1 MKESLGST
9 FTLNVIII
17 FITIL
22 FAVLAATLT
31 YYKAFKVNTKI
42 INSIEKFEGYNG
54 PAREEIDN
62 SLTTIGYAFK
72 DNHKCPSKKNGG
84 TLVELKDEKFRYCV
98 YYFGEEDSSYYSY
111 GVITYVTLD
120 IPMIDTFLRIPVYTK
135 SDRIYDFNG

>member
-22 FAVLAATLT
+22 FAILAATLT

-42 INSIEKFEGYNG
+42 INSIEKFEGYNDL
-54 PAREEIDN
+54 ARKEIDN
-62 SLTTIGYAFK
+62 SLTSIGYVSK
-72 DNHKCPSKKNGG
+72 DNHTCPSEKNGG
-84 TLVELKDEKFRYCV
+84 TLQTEDGKFRYCV
-98 YYFGEEDSSYYSY
+98 YYFDEEDPSYYSY
-111 GVITYVTLD
+111 GVITYITLD
-120 IPMIDTFLRIPVYTK
+120 IPMVDMFLRIPVYTK

>member
-42 INSIEKFEGYNG
+42 INSIEKFEGYNDL
-54 PAREEIDN
+54 ARNEIDN

-72 DNHKCPSKKNGG
+72 DNHKCPSEKNGG
-84 TLVELKDEKFRYCV
+84 TLETEDKKFRYCV

-120 IPMIDTFLRIPVYTK
+120 IPMVDTFLRIPVYTK

>member
-42 INSIEKFEGYNG
+42 INSIEKFEGYNDL
-54 PAREEIDN
+54 AREEIDN
-62 SLTTIGYAFK
+62 SLTSIGYAHK
-72 DNHKCPSKKNGG
+72 DNHKCPKEKNGG
-84 TLVELKDEKFRYCV
+84 TLQTEDKKFRYCV

-120 IPMIDTFLRIPVYTK
+120 IPMVDTFLRIPVYTK